1 MTESERDPETATKP
15 EHEETHTPTI
25 ISPKG
30 AEEDVGERRGNTEEA
45 KTPISKGRE
54 TTADA
59 KTPISG
65 QSPQKLTEKSINTIT
80 KKQPTLKLNK

>member
-1 MTESERDPETATKP
+1 MNASERDPETATKR
-15 EHEETHTPTI
+15 ENEGTHTPMV

-30 AEEDVGERRGNTEEA
+30 AEEDVNERRGNTEEA

-65 QSPQKLTEKSINTIT
+65 QSP
-80 KKQPTLKLNK
+80 